1 MELRDKILRAA
12 ADVFSEVGFRGATTR
27 RIAQEA
33 GVNEITLFRHF
44 GSKDRLLQEAIACEG
59 VRPQAVPLP
68 EAPRLPHAELL
79 AWAREQLGHLREKR
93 SFIRT
98 CMAEVDEHPEMIP
111 PGNPT
116 TTATRALADY
126 LQRLRDAG
134 LAQAPF
140 DPRIAAP
147 MFIGILFADAMGRDV
162 MPDLYDNDADLAL
175 TQYVDLFLRG
185 IAVTNIA
192 EVAPQDR
199 TA

>member
-1 MELRDKILRAA
+1 MEPRDKLLRAA
-12 ADVFSEVGFRGATTR
+12 ADVFSELGFRGATTR

-44 GSKDRLLQEAIACEG
+44 GSKERLLHEAIACAG
-59 VRPQAVPLP
+59 VRPQGVALP
-68 EAPRLPHAELL
+68 SQAQRPHAELL
-79 AWAREQLGHLREKR
+79 DWAREHIGHLREKR

-98 CMAEVDEHPEMIP
+98 CMAEIDEHPEMIP

-116 TTATRALADY
+116 TTATRALVDY
-126 LQRLRDAG
+126 LGHLRDAG
-134 LAQAPF
+134 IAQAPF
-140 DPRIAAP
+140 DPDIAAP

-162 MPDLYDNDADLAL
+162 MPDLYNNDPDLAL
-175 TQYVDLFLRG
+175 SQYVDLFLR
-185 IAVTNIA
+185 AVGVDHTA